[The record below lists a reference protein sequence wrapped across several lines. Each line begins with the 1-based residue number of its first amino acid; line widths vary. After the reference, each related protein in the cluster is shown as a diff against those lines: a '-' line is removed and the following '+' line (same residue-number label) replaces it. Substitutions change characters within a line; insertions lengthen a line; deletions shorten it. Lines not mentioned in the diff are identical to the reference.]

1 LQYDRNSPLANP
13 KFEFSHS
20 LGQLPLLAMTKF
32 ATGEYLL
39 SGAKQ
44 TSESMTKFPE
54 NNQNT
59 MQASG
64 VEGEMIA

>member
-1 LQYDRNSPLANP
+1 MP
-13 KFEFSHS
+13 
-20 LGQLPLLAMTKF
+20 KF

-44 TSESMTKFPE
+44 TIESMTKFPE

-59 MQASG
+59 MQASKS
-64 VEGEMIA
+64 

>member
-1 LQYDRNSPLANP
+1 MPN
-13 KFEFSHS
+13 
-20 LGQLPLLAMTKF
+20 F

-44 TSESMTKFPE
+44 TIESMTKLPE

-59 MQASG
+59 IQASR
-64 VEGEMIA
+64 VEGKMIA